1 MKLAHTLLPVML
13 VTAFATPA
21 MAAEQ
26 PANALG
32 AYNIDLSQTS
42 VSGISSG
49 GFMTVQMHA
58 AYADS
63 IVGVGVFA
71 GGPYKC
77 AGTSSQLQNVS
88 TATGSCMGGTADA
101 DTAITRLE
109 QAAKKGLIAPV
120 AAQHTDKVWL
130 YSGYNDGV
138 VKQPTMDALDS
149 YYRKLVGEGQVYYRD
164 NQDAG
169 HAQIVNNSHGQECV
183 LNGGQFINDC
193 KLDGAGQ
200 ILEFVYG
207 DLNAKQTGELS
218 GEIVAFDQSPWFDGK
233 STAVMA
239 DTAYAYVPQA
249 CAQGEPCRLH
259 IAFHGCLQ
267 NAEAIGD
274 SFYRYAGYN
283 EWADTNNFVVLYPQT
298 RKTSSLFIA
307 GTPFN
312 PKGCWDWWGFTDP
325 TSLQANYATRESLQ
339 IKAVWNMATQLASG
353 SSPAKKAAKAD
364 SAAALTLVATDA
376 SDDAVL
382 LVWDAQSAAQ
392 YELTMA
398 RSPAGTFTSVNSAPI
413 KGGSYSVTGLDHNT
427 EYYFKLAQV
436 GGTESD
442 VVAMSTGSP
451 AAECDPWYGTLT
463 EHIMAGRAY
472 IMPSFFSLPQVRA
485 TGSND
490 YLGKAYM
497 ANTDDATLQ
506 QVGIANYKKGN
517 CPEN

>member
-1 MKLAHTLLPVML
+1 MKLAHTLLPAML
-13 VTAFATPA
+13 LTAFPTSALA
-21 MAAEQ
+21 GQQSAS
-26 PANALG
+26 ANALG

-58 AYADS
+58 AHADN

-71 GGPYKC
+71 GGPYEC
-77 AGTSSQLQNVS
+77 SGTSSQIANVS
-88 TATGSCMGGTADA
+88 TATGTCMGGKADA
-101 DTAITRLE
+101 DTAITRLQ
-109 QAAKKGLIAPV
+109 QAAKAGRIAPV
-120 AAQHTDKVWL
+120 ETQHSDKIWL

-138 VKQPTMDALDS
+138 LKQPTMDALDS
-149 YYRKLVGEGQVYYRD
+149 YYQSLVGEGQVYYRD

-169 HAQIVNNSHGQECV
+169 HAQIVDNNHGQECV
-183 LNGGQFINDC
+183 LNGGEFINDC
-193 KLDGAGQ
+193 QLDGAGQ
-200 ILEFVYG
+200 ILEFIYG
-207 DLNAKQTGELS
+207 DLTAKQTGELS
-218 GEIVAFDQSPWFDGK
+218 GEIVAFDQSPWFDGN

-239 DTAYAYVPQA
+239 DTAYAYVPQS

-259 IAFHGCLQ
+259 IAFHGCMQ
-267 NAEAIGD
+267 NAESIGD

-283 EWADTNNFVVLYPQT
+283 AWADTNNFVVLYPQT
-298 RKTSSLFIA
+298 TQTSMLFVP

-325 TSLQANYATRESLQ
+325 ASLQADYASRDSLQ

-353 SSPAKKAAKAD
+353 VSPAQKAVKAD
-364 SAAALTLVATDA
+364 TAVPLTLVATDA
-376 SDDAVL
+376 SDDAVS
-382 LVWDAQSAAQ
+382 LVWDAQSAARYQ
-392 YELTMA
+392 LTMA
-398 RSPAGTFTSVNSAPI
+398 KNSTGTFTPVNSTPI

-427 EYYFKLAQV
+427 EYYFKLARV
-436 GGTESD
+436 DGAVAESE

-451 AAECDPWYGTLT
+451 AADCDPWYGTLS

-472 IMPSFFSLPQVRA
+472 AWGGVFA

-490 YLGKAYM
+490 YLGMWYEAST
-497 ANTDDATLQ
+497 ADATLQ
-506 QVGIANYKKGN
+506 QTGPVNYRKGN